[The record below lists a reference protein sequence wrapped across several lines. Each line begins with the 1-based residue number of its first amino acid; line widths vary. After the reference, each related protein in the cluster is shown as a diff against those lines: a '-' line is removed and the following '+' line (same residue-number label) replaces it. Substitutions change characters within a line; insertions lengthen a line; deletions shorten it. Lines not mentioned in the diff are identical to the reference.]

1 LSTLGTLKSQRALA
15 VRHHGADS
23 PQARVAAEKLA
34 TEKAAVTVERLVAEA
49 PGQPP
54 PWLAKLSP
62 ESRAAIAA
70 GVAEWPE
77 LTERQRERLRL
88 LFRPRPAELD
98 TDDGAA

>member
-23 PQARVAAEKLA
+23 PQAREAAEKLA
-34 TEKAAVTVERLVAEA
+34 TEKAAVLIERLVAEA
-49 PGQPP
+49 KPHHPP

-70 GVAEWPE
+70 GVADWPE
-77 LTERQRERLRL
+77 LTERQRDRLRL
-88 LFRPRPAELD
+88 LFRPRPG
-98 TDDGAA
+98 GAA